1 MRQILLI
8 TLGLSTA
15 LFASFSKN
23 ENIVTDSN
31 TGLQWQDDSI
41 VSGRSWTQAIDYCEN
56 LTLDTHSDWRLPNLK
71 ELTSIMDDSRTSP
84 SIDTSAFENTAPS
97 YYWSSTIYAGYSRYA
112 WYVDFYDGY
121 QRNSNKS
128 KDYHV
133 RCVRAGQ
140 P

>member
-15 LFASFSKN
+15 LFASFSKSGD
-23 ENIVTDSN
+23 IVTDST

-41 VSGRSWTQAIDYCEN
+41 VSDKSWTQAIDYCEN
-56 LTLDTHSDWRLPNLK
+56 LTLGTHDDWRLPNLK
-71 ELTSIMDDSRTSP
+71 ELTSIVDDSRVSP
-84 SIDTSAFENTAPS
+84 SIDTSVFEHTAS
-97 YYWSSTIYAGYSRYA
+97 SNYWSSTTYAGVSDFA
-112 WYVDFYDGY
+112 WLVGFGY
-121 QRNSNKS
+121 GRQYYYKS
-128 KDYHV
+128 YGNHV